1 MTKTFVF
8 RRPDFLDM
16 KTRFSDLLVRTL
28 AYIMHYTH
36 THTQRFT
43 TRPPLYNPVTT
54 N

>member
-28 AYIMHYTH
+28 AYIIHYTH
-36 THTQRFT
+36 HIPSALQPGHLCTIQ
-43 TRPPLYNPVTT
+43 
-54 N
+54 